1 MRSQTLLAIGLLVAL
16 FAVPA
21 HADEAQESP
30 FNFHIGGGFGVPLNP
45 TANFTGLSGSFQVG
59 GGPNLTKHQSIV
71 GEFLWQGMPPNH
83 NSLLPVEN
91 AVCLLNPVVNPLS
104 TSVPC
109 SVASIN
115 ASANLYALTANY
127 MYRVEGERF
136 GYYFI
141 GGGGWYYRVA
151 KLSVPGLAP
160 GTVCAPA
167 WDWWGYSC
175 VNGFV
180 STDTT
185 LASRGV
191 SSGGVNVGLGVT
203 LRLSQSGIKFY
214 IEARYHYSPQGGRVS
229 TQIVPVTFGFRW

>member
-1 MRSQTLLAIGLLVAL
+1 MRSQTLVAIGLLVAL

-127 MYRVEGERF
+127 MYRVEGERY
-136 GYYFI
+136 GYYVI
-141 GGGGWYYRVA
+141 GRMPEGSLNFR
-151 KLSVPGLAP
+151 PGEFAGVFCRFNIRADGNKDFLA
-160 GTVCAPA
+160 
-167 WDWWGYSC
+167 D
-175 VNGFV
+175 
-180 STDTT
+180 
-185 LASRGV
+185 
-191 SSGGVNVGLGVT
+191 
-203 LRLSQSGIKFY
+203 
-214 IEARYHYSPQGGRVS
+214 ARSEE
-229 TQIVPVTFGFRW
+229 